1 MKKLTFLVV
10 ALFIVAIPLEIFG
23 AKRKNS
29 KKPELSV
36 EYVANKIDSLS
47 ALDIDGYLN
56 QDSTA
61 MHNSVELNSFILS
74 LPKSFKRE
82 ILSDLYLKR
91 IEELSDTGNPD
102 SILPICV
109 AATAIP
115 DTTVISMA
123 CEGIVQ
129 VMGFRSDT
137 DGMKKAINRIS
148 LVADTSFV
156 NQLAKEYDD
165 ILNPIP
171 FESLARGTW
180 VSTNLMCSSFGKRHF
195 PYYIFTINDLN
206 DGGITLCNIPGETN
220 RLESY
225 DISNL
230 RHSQILGG
238 SYGNIIAAF
247 GSENLKRGNDI
258 LAQQGF
264 EMTRKFRAESRA
276 TINTSKASF
285 GDRLVAGVTTEVVA
299 GLLDGLFSS
308 TAQSYKHVAAL
319 NLDLRMENPGIMY
332 GNAEYYNYHVSTN
345 NMYYKPTPIKQSDVK
360 FAKWLP
366 EDSVYF
372 VNSKNKIFSITPQIT
387 TPEYDAIMSKYSYK
401 RAKYWVPTTVGIV
414 GGAAL
419 MAAGYAIAFDC
430 NKYDEYGNKIYDSN
444 GKPELN
450 SGKLVG
456 GIIMALVGEVVGLAV
471 PMLVY
476 QHRVG
481 KRDKALSEL
490 NEKQMRR
497 LEHKAMLR
505 FAPAIDTQDQGLGIH
520 ASLTF

>member
-1 MKKLTFLVV
+1 MYN
-10 ALFIVAIPLEIFG
+10 G
-23 AKRKNS
+23 
-29 KKPELSV
+29 
-36 EYVANKIDSLS
+36 
-47 ALDIDGYLN
+47 
-56 QDSTA
+56 
-61 MHNSVELNSFILS
+61 VELKSFMHS
-74 LPKSFKRE
+74 LPKSFKKAP
-82 ILSDLYLKR
+82 LSDLYLKR
-91 IEELSDTGNPD
+91 IEEHLETGNPD
-102 SILPICV
+102 SLLPICV
-109 AATAIP
+109 AATAVP
-115 DTTVISMA
+115 DSAVVSMA

-137 DGMKKAINRIS
+137 EGLKKAINRIS

-156 NQLAKEYDD
+156 NQLVKEYDD
-165 ILNPIP
+165 ILNPVP
-171 FESLARGTW
+171 FELLARGTW
-180 VSTNLMCSSFGKRHF
+180 VSTNLMCSDIARRHF
-195 PYYIFTINDLN
+195 PYYIFTINSLS

-220 RLESY
+220 HLESY
-225 DISNL
+225 DIYNL

-319 NLDLRMENPGIMY
+319 NLDLRMDNPGIMY
-332 GNAEYYNYHVSTN
+332 GNAEYYNYHVNTN
-345 NMYYKPTPIKQSDVK
+345 NMHYKPIPVKHSDVK

-372 VNSKNKIFSITPQIT
+372 VNSKNKIFSITPQIK

-401 RAKYWVPTTVGIV
+401 RAKYWVPTTVGIA

-419 MAAGYAIAFDC
+419 MAAGFAIAFDC
-430 NKYDEYGNKIYDSN
+430 NKYDEYGNKIYNSN
-444 GKPELN
+444 GVAEIN
-450 SGKLVG
+450 TGKLVG
-456 GIIMALVGEVVGLAV
+456 GVVMVLVGEVVGIAV

-476 QHRVG
+476 QHRSG
-481 KRDKALSEL
+481 KRDKELSEL
-490 NEKQMRR
+490 NEQQMRK
-497 LEHKAMLR
+497 LEQKAVLR
-505 FAPAIDTQDQGLGIH
+505 FTPAVDAQNQGIGIH